1 MANQT
6 EKLVLEIS
14 EPVAQ
19 KQGVYVVDVSYKK
32 EKDGWFLRLFIDK
45 EGGVGIDDCEAF
57 SRAVEAE
64 LDRTDPIEGN
74 YCLEVSSPG
83 VERRLVK
90 DREFAYYV
98 GRKVDVKLYEPIN
111 EKKEFCGILTGYKDK
126 TVTVSTEDGN
136 IEFEKQQAVYVKLH
150 FEW

>member
-6 EKLVLEIS
+6 EMLVLELS
-14 EPVAQ
+14 EPVAE
-19 KQGVYVVDVSYKK
+19 KMGVYVVDVSYKK

-57 SRAVEAE
+57 SKAVEEE
-64 LDRTDPIEGN
+64 LDRTDPIPNN

-83 VERRLVK
+83 VERKLVK
-90 DREFAYYV
+90 DREFSYYI
-98 GRKVDVKLYEPIN
+98 GREVDVKLYEPIDG
-111 EKKEFCGILTGYKDK
+111 KKEFCGILKDYEDK
-126 TVTVSTEDGN
+126 TVTISTGDTDVK
-136 IEFEKQQAVYVKLH
+136 FEKQQAVYVKLH

>member
-19 KQGVYVVDVSYKK
+19 KQGVYVVDISYKK

>member
-64 LDRTDPIEGN
+64 LDRMDPIEGN